1 MRARIGQWE
10 AVMRWCHVLGS
21 LMGLCL
27 AFCTPAH
34 ARISPDE
41 TPLDQWA
48 VVILAADWRA
58 SDGVPIDAF
67 ENARR
72 ALARGFAEAG
82 FDPSRITSLSMRP
95 VSLGG
100 YSLTSEDVFGAFEA
114 QAMSATA
121 GCLIYLTSH
130 GVPEGMVL
138 GSEGILSPAR
148 LNALVSGWCGERPTV
163 VVVSACYSGVFI
175 PALAAPN
182 RLVMTAA
189 RPDRSSFGCGPGSD
203 YPYFDGCV
211 LDSLP
216 DADDFVH
223 LASLTR
229 RCVAEREVQ
238 GRLFPPSE
246 PQTFVGEDVQKL
258 FIFLDFARPR
268 LAAGLAE

>member
-1 MRARIGQWE
+1 
-10 AVMRWCHVLGS
+10 MRWCHFIGS
-21 LMGLCL
+21 LMGLGLFVC
-27 AFCTPAH
+27 AAAD
-34 ARISPDE
+34 ARISPEE

-48 VVILAADWRA
+48 VAILAADWRA
-58 SDGVPIDAF
+58 SDGEPIDAF

-72 ALARGFAEAG
+72 ALARGFAQAG

-114 QAMSATA
+114 QTAAASA
-121 GCLIYLTSH
+121 GCLIYFTSH

-138 GSEGILSPAR
+138 GSEGILSPDR
-148 LNALVSGWCGERPTV
+148 LNTLVSGWCGERPTV

-211 LDSLP
+211 LESLP

-229 RCVAEREVQ
+229 RCVAEREHQ

-246 PQTFVGEDVQKL
+246 PQTYIGESVQKL
-258 FIFLDFARPR
+258 FVFLDFNRPQ
-268 LAAGLAE
+268 LAAGLSE